1 MPSPHH
7 PSRRGAL
14 GTLGRLALLPAAAML
29 GACAALGPRNLTLSQ
44 AELQTLIERQF
55 PRERRVLEVVDL
67 TLARPLVR
75 LVPERN
81 RIATELELSAVE
93 RLSGR
98 TMRGSLALDH
108 GLRYEASD
116 ATVRLSQVTVN
127 DLKLDVGGSPLSAQ
141 AARLGS
147 VLTERVLDDF
157 VIYRVGDERRDA
169 LKRAGLERADFVVT
183 ARGIELRF
191 VEGR

>member
-1 MPSPHH
+1 MGPDLTF
-7 PSRRGAL
+7 SRRGAVAA
-14 GTLGRLALLPAAAML
+14 LASLMGVSLAGCAGL
-29 GACAALGPRNLTLSQ
+29 GARNLTLSQ
-44 AELQTLIERQF
+44 ADLQTLIERQF

-67 TLARPLVR
+67 SLARPVVR

-81 RIATELELSAVE
+81 RIATELELSGLE

-98 TMRGSLALDH
+98 TFGGRLALDH
-108 GLRYEASD
+108 GLRYEPSD
-116 ATVRLSQVTVN
+116 ATVRLAQVKVS
-127 DLKLDVGGSPLSAQ
+127 DLRLDVGGTPLSAQ
-141 AARLGS
+141 AARLGG
-147 VLTERVLDDF
+147 VLAERVLDDF
-157 VIYRVGDERRDA
+157 VIYRVNDARRDA

>member
-1 MPSPHH
+1 MRPDPRL
-7 PSRRGAL
+7 SRRGAVASL
-14 GTLGRLALLPAAAML
+14 AALLGAGVAGCAGL
-29 GACAALGPRNLTLSQ
+29 GLRNLTLSH
-44 AELQTLIERQF
+44 ADLQTLIERQF

-67 TLARPLVR
+67 SLLRPVVR
-75 LVPERN
+75 LLPERN

-98 TMRGSLALDH
+98 SMCGRLALDH
-108 GLRYEASD
+108 GLRYEPSD
-116 ATVRLSQVTVN
+116 ATVRLAQVKVSELT
-127 DLKLDVGGSPLSAQ
+127 LDVGGTPLTAQ

-147 VLTERVLDDF
+147 ALVERMLDDF
-157 VIYRVGDERRDA
+157 VIYRVNDERREA
-169 LKRAGLERADFVVT
+169 LKLAGLERADFVVT